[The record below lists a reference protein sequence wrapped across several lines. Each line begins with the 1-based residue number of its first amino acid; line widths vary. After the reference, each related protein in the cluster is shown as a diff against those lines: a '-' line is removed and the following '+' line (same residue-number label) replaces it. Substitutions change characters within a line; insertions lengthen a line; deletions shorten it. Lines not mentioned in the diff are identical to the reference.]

1 MNQMIEEI
9 HKILDGV
16 DGDIEL
22 AADAV
27 YDGPKKIL
35 LYVLTVGL
43 DRIKAKRRARRR
55 NELRRS
61 VQPQFCVG
69 KTVGSIELT
78 PKAKERLFKNTR
90 ELFGNDGWKIGDIS
104 LGDFTKEDLLLQ
116 AAVER
121 KSANGHFL
129 NADFYEALAEPLK
142 DGQKVKQFWKAEDA
156 NRIKREILKKGEG
169 RRPELK

>member
-1 MNQMIEEI
+1 MIEEI
-9 HKILDGV
+9 YKILDGV

-35 LYVLTVGL
+35 LYVLTIGL

-55 NELRRS
+55 QELRHN
-61 VQPQFCVG
+61 VQPQFRPG
-69 KTVGSIELT
+69 KTAGSIELT

-121 KSANGHFL
+121 KSAKGHIL

-142 DGQKVKQFWKAEDA
+142 KGQTVKQFWKTEDA
-156 NRIKREILKKGEG
+156 NRIKSEIWSKGEG
-169 RRPELK
+169 KHP